1 MKEMLEMVTA
11 NPKLAKQAR
20 LRKLSNDDLFE
31 AYLNEMKLRNLSSVY
46 IKDTKDL
53 LMKFK
58 KYLNNKKPD
67 VEKAEAL

>member
-1 MKEMLEMVTA
+1 MVTA

-31 AYLNEMKLRNLSSVY
+31 AYLNEMKLRQLSPIY
-46 IKDTKDL
+46 ISDTKDL
-53 LMKFK
+53 LLKFK
-58 KYLNNKKPD
+58 AHLNGKKPN

>member
-1 MKEMLEMVTA
+1 MVTS
-11 NPKLAKQAR
+11 NPKLAEQRR
-20 LRKLSNDDLFE
+20 LYKLSNDGLFD
-31 AYLNEMKLRNLSSVY
+31 AYLNRMKLRNLSSVY